1 MTLCS
6 LAIVLGGF
14 LSPYEILAVK
24 ADTTDVDQNI
34 EQAVTTNP
42 ESDNTLEALDS
53 YVKVE
58 NNQFVLDIPKGITV
72 DSNLVQKA
80 EQAILDSNDIIQESN
95 EEIIPKT
102 KEIVQ
107 RPQNTIPEHNT
118 IMSITKHRKRPSTK
132 TTRGLTTRWFW
143 WGERFYYRSNAAVNF
158 TINQLQSNQ
167 DIATGLGILT
177 AGYVIG
183 AVTFGSVALYYSSLD
198 RKLNYYNMCHLHSYI
213 YMDYTFCCT
222 YSFGTF
228 K

>member
-1 MTLCS
+1 MNWRKGMTLCS

-80 EQAILDSNDIIQESN
+80 EQ
-95 EEIIPKT
+95 
-102 KEIVQ
+102 
-107 RPQNTIPEHNT
+107 
-118 IMSITKHRKRPSTK
+118 
-132 TTRGLTTRWFW
+132 
-143 WGERFYYRSNAAVNF
+143 
-158 TINQLQSNQ
+158 
-167 DIATGLGILT
+167 
-177 AGYVIG
+177 
-183 AVTFGSVALYYSSLD
+183 
-198 RKLNYYNMCHLHSYI
+198 
-213 YMDYTFCCT
+213 
-222 YSFGTF
+222 
-228 K
+228 